1 MDFLTTSRIKIFADG
16 ADLAGMQEMYRKP
29 HIRGFTTNPTLMHNV
44 GIRDYQKFALE
55 VLAEIPDRPIS
66 FEVFSDEIT
75 EMKRQAMQI
84 AGWGDTVYVKI
95 PVSNTRRE
103 PTYELIRD
111 LSKSG
116 VRLNITAIMSLG
128 RCATSVRPS
137 PEAPRGRFGL
147 RRADRR
153 YRTRSDTS
161 DGRGPGA
168 SPAVSERRTAL
179 GQSARTA
186 QPGSGGV
193 DRLPRHHDDER
204 PAEEA
209 SAYRQG
215 SGRLFAR
222 HREDVPQ

>member
-75 EMKRQAMQI
+75 EMRRQAMQI
-84 AGWGDTVYVKI
+84 AGWEDTVYVKI

-116 VRLNITAIMSLG
+116 VRLNITAIMSL
-128 RCATSVRPS
+128 AKVR
-137 PEAPRGRFGL
+137 
-147 RRADRR
+147 DV
-153 YRTRSDTS
+153 
-161 DGRGPGA
+161 GA
-168 SPAVSERRTAL
+168 AL
-179 GQSARTA
+179 AGGT
-186 QPGSGGV
+186 PGSFRSSPGGSPIP
-193 DRLPRHHDDER
+193 DAIRYL
-204 PAEEA
+204 
-209 SAYRQG
+209 
-215 SGRLFAR
+215 
-222 HREDVPQ
+222 